1 MASARFWW
9 LALAMLSALFAW
21 YAVQVHQSQYL
32 IQLGFDYTQIALA
45 LSVVVMS
52 GVIGQIGLGYF
63 SDRAGR
69 EWAWTLSLSGYV
81 LCYAILLLMKSYPSA
96 PLMYA
101 MAAAQGILGYGLAS
115 MFGAMPADLFQG
127 SRFAAIFG
135 VVSVAANLGAGVGPW
150 LTGYIY
156 DMTGSYDD
164 AWWLAIVVSIFSI
177 GAVWMAAPRKV
188 RRVAGRTVYRH

>member
-1 MASARFWW
+1 M
-9 LALAMLSALFAW
+9 
-21 YAVQVHQSQYL
+21 
-32 IQLGFDYTQIALA
+32 
-45 LSVVVMS
+45 
-52 GVIGQIGLGYF
+52 
-63 SDRAGR
+63 
-69 EWAWTLSLSGYV
+69 

-96 PLMYA
+96 SLMYA
-101 MAAAQGILGYGLAS
+101 MVAAQGMLGYGLAS

-127 SRFAAIFG
+127 PRFAAILG

-164 AWWLAIVVSIFSI
+164 AWWLAIVVSIVSI

-188 RRVAGRTVYRH
+188 RLVAGRAASRN

>member
-1 MASARFWW
+1 MA
-9 LALAMLSALFAW
+9 MGTALFAW

-32 IQLGFDYTQIALA
+32 IQLGFDDTQIALA
-45 LSVVVMS
+45 LGVVVMS
-52 GVIGQIGLGYF
+52 GVIGQIGLGYL

-96 PLMYA
+96 SLMYA
-101 MAAAQGILGYGLAS
+101 MVAAQGLLGYGLAS

-127 SRFAAIFG
+127 PRFAAILG

-164 AWWLAIVVSIFSI
+164 AWWLAIVVSIVSI

-188 RRVAGRTVYRH
+188 RRVAGKAVSRN